1 MTSHHAAPPAVR
13 PVRYAMSSHLP
24 QPHSRRRFLRQSAL
38 AAAAS
43 LGFPTIIP
51 GSALGKNGR
60 PAPSN
65 RTTLGLIG
73 CGGRGTDVVKNF
85 LNDDRVQVI
94 AVCDVE
100 KESTRYNKN
109 ITKKTGALGR
119 EPMRRLIDGHYAGSG
134 CSTHEDFREL
144 LARTDVDAVQI
155 ATPDHWHTLQGL
167 AAARAGKH
175 IYCEKPLALTI
186 GEGRFLS
193 DAVRQSGVI
202 WQTGSQQRSDVHFRT
217 ACEMVRNGRIGALK
231 QIRVGLASGNRDNN
245 GHAAQSAPTPVPEGL
260 NYDLWLGPAPE
271 APFCPARLHSNWRW
285 LYDYSGGNVTDFGAH
300 HLDIVQWALGQDQ
313 SGPVAF
319 SDLTATW
326 PEVGEFYQT
335 PLTFAF
341 SYRYADG
348 TMVKVADQM
357 DFGSGIAFEGELG
370 SITCVRG
377 GLKVEPAALRQPLAK
392 GDVRLYESKDHFRN
406 FIDAIQQGVLT
417 AAPIETAHRSIT
429 IAHLANIALRLKR
442 DSLRWDPQREVIL
455 DDTEADSYRT
465 RPLRQPWSLS

>member
-1 MTSHHAAPPAVR
+1 MSHPAA
-13 PVRYAMSSHLP
+13 S
-24 QPHSRRRFLRQSAL
+24 SRRHFLRQSAC

-43 LGFPTIIP
+43 IGFPTIIP

-85 LNDDRVQVI
+85 LNDERVQVI

-100 KESTRYNKN
+100 RESTRYNKN

-119 EPMRRLIDGHYAGSG
+119 EPMRRLIDGHYAGHN
-134 CSTHEDFREL
+134 CSVHEDFRDL
-144 LARTDVDAVQI
+144 LARPEIDAVQI
-155 ATPDHWHTLQGL
+155 ATPDHWHAFQAV

-175 IYCEKPLALTI
+175 IYCEKPLSLTI
-186 GEGRFLS
+186 SEGRFMS
-193 DAVRQSGVI
+193 NAVKQAGVV

-217 ACEMVRNGRIGALK
+217 ACEMVRNGRIGRIK

-245 GHAAQSAPTPVPEGL
+245 GHAAQTAPSPAPEGL
-260 NYDLWLGPAPE
+260 NYDLWLGPAPD

-300 HLDIVQWALGQDQ
+300 HLDIVQWALDQDH

-319 SDLTATW
+319 TDLAATW
-326 PEVGEFYQT
+326 PEPGSFYQT

-348 TMVKVADQM
+348 TTVQVADQM
-357 DFGSGIAFEGELG
+357 DFGSGIAFEGEAG
-370 SITCVRG
+370 TITCVRG
-377 GLKVEPAALRQPLAK
+377 GLKVEPASLRQPIAE
-392 GDVRLYESKDHFRN
+392 GDLRLYQSKDHFRN
-406 FIDAIQQGVLT
+406 FIDAIQQKVPT

-442 DSLRWDPQREVIL
+442 SSLRWDPAKEIIL
-455 DDTEADSYRT
+455 DDAEADAYRS
-465 RPLRQPWSLS
+465 RPLRQPWELI